1 MGKILFKKKKCTTAC
16 SKTSHYVIQ
25 IQNIWHSGN
34 TISLTMSQS
43 EHTCCTD
50 LNSFYTGVT
59 LSACL
64 KVQSN
69 SLLWLQFLY
78 FMLARAQ
85 KNIKIVTCNIQS
97 YGAIV
102 IPLLGNG

>member
-1 MGKILFKKKKCTTAC
+1 
-16 SKTSHYVIQ
+16 
-25 IQNIWHSGN
+25 
-34 TISLTMSQS
+34 MSQS
-43 EHTCCTD
+43 EHTFCTD

-59 LSACL
+59 LSTCL
-64 KVQSN
+64 RVQSN

-85 KNIKIVTCNIQS
+85 ENIKIVTCNIQS